1 MEQAQK
7 RHYDKLEQ
15 ERKQKEQEANEF
27 LEQMHHNAQ
36 YENHT
41 RQIEFEKKKKARE
54 MLNEQIK
61 ENNEKKH
68 KF

>member
-1 MEQAQK
+1 
-7 RHYDKLEQ
+7 
-15 ERKQKEQEANEF
+15 
-27 LEQMHHNAQ
+27 MHHNAQ